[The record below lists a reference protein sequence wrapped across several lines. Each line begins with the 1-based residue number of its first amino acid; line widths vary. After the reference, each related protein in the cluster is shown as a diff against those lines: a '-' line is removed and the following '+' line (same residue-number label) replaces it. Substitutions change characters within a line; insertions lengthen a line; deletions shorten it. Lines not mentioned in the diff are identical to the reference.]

1 LFYTI
6 GDNIDKVMKRRSRW
20 ATFFRE

>member
-6 GDNIDKVMKRRSRW
+6 GGNIDKVMKRRSRW